1 MPIGNSGTIDETEH
15 EQIDSELSY
24 SPSLEAAVKLILG
37 DPAFVGERETP
48 SFKFIRAARFL
59 KDNAPHVFQIRE
71 MGTEAKNSN
80 GPMALGPVG
89 LGISAPASACRF

>member
-1 MPIGNSGTIDETEH
+1 MPIGNSGPIDEREH
-15 EQIDSELSY
+15 ELIASELCY

-59 KDNAPHVFQIRE
+59 KENAPHVFQIRE
-71 MGTEAKNSN
+71 MHTKAKNSMDRWLWDLLN
-80 GPMALGPVG
+80 
-89 LGISAPASACRF
+89 